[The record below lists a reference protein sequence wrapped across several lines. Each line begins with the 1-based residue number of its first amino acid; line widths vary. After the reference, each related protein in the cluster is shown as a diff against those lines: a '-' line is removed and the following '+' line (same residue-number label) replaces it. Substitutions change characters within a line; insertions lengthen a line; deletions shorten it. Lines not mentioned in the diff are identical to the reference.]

1 MRRGIPNPKGDPI
14 CGNPAQ
20 GCFCFHVECE
30 MPKNGAFFGIPK
42 IRATGFPSILPAL
55 SFCVS
60 NTAWLGMAESQDV
73 NKSNADSRMPKN
85 ARILGILR

>member
-30 MPKNGAFFGIPK
+30 MPKNDAFFGIPK
-42 IRATGFPSILPAL
+42 ISPSGFPAILPGSL
-55 SFCVS
+55 
-60 NTAWLGMAESQDV
+60 MAASLEERERV
-73 NKSNADSRMPKN
+73 LKNISR
-85 ARILGILR
+85 